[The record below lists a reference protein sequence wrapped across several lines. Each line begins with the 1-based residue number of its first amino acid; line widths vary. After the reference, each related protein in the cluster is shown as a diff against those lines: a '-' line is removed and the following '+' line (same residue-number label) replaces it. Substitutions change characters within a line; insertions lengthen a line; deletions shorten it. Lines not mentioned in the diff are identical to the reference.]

1 MQTDFSGEYSTRVAI
16 IGAGPIGIE
25 TAVALQLAGVDYALF
40 EAQQIGD
47 TISRWPRNTHFFS
60 TPERIAIS
68 GVPLNIPDQQNPTG
82 EQYLA
87 YLRSVISAFDVRV
100 NSYERVETI
109 DKTSNGFEIHT
120 RTLTEKRVWRSEVVI
135 LATGGMARPRLLH
148 IPGENLPHVSHGLDD
163 PHRYFQ
169 RSLLVVGGRNSAI
182 ESAMRCWRAG
192 AKVTLSYYREELPR
206 PHIKPALLDDIDTVL
221 RENQLRF
228 IPASV
233 PMEIH
238 PGYVILA
245 RTHDGVPQF
254 GDTLHVESDFV
265 LLATGFEADMSLF
278 AQLGVTLDGEGGAPF
293 YEPSSMETNVEGVYV
308 AGTAAGGTQNKFE
321 HFIETSHVHV
331 DRILRALT
339 GKPAPRVGYIVKKP
353 DNSVIH

>member
-1 MQTDFSGEYSTRVAI
+1 MQDSDSPTLQTRTAI
-16 IGAGPIGIE
+16 IGGGPIGIE
-25 TAVALQLAGVDYALF
+25 LAVALQLAGVDYCLF

-68 GVPLNIPDQQNPTG
+68 GVPLNIHDQQNPTG

-87 YLRSVISAFDVRV
+87 YLRGVVSAFNVRV
-100 NSYERVETI
+100 NNYERVELI
-109 DKTSNGFEIHT
+109 EKTSGGFT
-120 RTLTEKRVWRSEVVI
+120 LRTQTLTGRRAWRCETVI
-135 LATGGMARPRLLH
+135 LATGGMARPRWLR
-148 IPGENLPHVSHGLDD
+148 IPGEDLPHVSHGLDD

-169 RSLLVVGGRNSAI
+169 RSVLVVGGRNSAI

-192 AKVTLSYYREELPR
+192 ARVCLSYYREELPR
-206 PHIKPALLDDIDTVL
+206 PHIKPSLRDDIDTVL
-221 RENQLRF
+221 RENQVRF
-228 IPASV
+228 LPATV

-245 RTHDGVPQF
+245 RTRGGVPQF
-254 GDTLHVESDFV
+254 GDTLRVDCDFV
-265 LLATGFEADMSLF
+265 LLATGLEADMSLF
-278 AQLGVTLDGEGGAPF
+278 EQLGVTLQGENGAPL
-293 YEPSSMETNVEGVYV
+293 YEPSTMQTNVEGVYV
-308 AGTAAGGTQNKFE
+308 AGTAAGGTQNRFE

-339 GKPAPRVGYIVKKP
+339 GQPAQRVGYIVEKP
-353 DNSVIH
+353 DDSVIH

>member
-1 MQTDFSGEYSTRVAI
+1 MQKDSSDELSTQVAV
-16 IGAGPIGIE
+16 IGGGPIGIE
-25 TAVALQLAGVDYALF
+25 TAVALQLAGVDYELF
-40 EAQQIGD
+40 EAKQIGE

-68 GVPLNIPDQQNPTG
+68 GVPLNMPDQQNPTG
-82 EQYLA
+82 EQYLS
-87 YLRSVISAFDVRV
+87 YLRGVVTTFNIHV
-100 NSYERVETI
+100 NNYEQVESITKKGG
-109 DKTSNGFEIHT
+109 DFTLQT
-120 RTLTEKRVWRSEVVI
+120 RTLTGQRTWHCKTVI
-135 LATGGMARPRLLH
+135 LATGGMAHPRQLH

-169 RSLLVVGGRNSAI
+169 RTLLVVGGRNSAI
-182 ESAMRCWRAG
+182 ESTMRCWRAG

-206 PHIKPALLDDIDTVL
+206 PHIKPSLRDDIDTVL
-221 RENQLRF
+221 RENLVRF

-245 RTHDGVPQF
+245 RTRDGMPQF
-254 GDTLHVESDFV
+254 GNTIRVESDFV

-278 AQLGVTLDGEGGAPF
+278 AQLGVSLQGENGTPF
-293 YEPSSMETNVEGVYV
+293 YEPSTMETNVEGVYV

-321 HFIETSHVHV
+321 HFIETSHAHV

-339 GKPAPRVGYIVKKP
+339 GQPAARVGYIIQNP
-353 DNSVIH
+353 DQNVIH